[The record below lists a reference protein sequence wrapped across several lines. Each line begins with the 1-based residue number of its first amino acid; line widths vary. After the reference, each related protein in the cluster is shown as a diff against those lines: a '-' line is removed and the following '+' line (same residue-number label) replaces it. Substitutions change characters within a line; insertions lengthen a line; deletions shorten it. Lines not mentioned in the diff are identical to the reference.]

1 MSYTELA
8 DTLENRLNLRLPP
21 VALAFVDAP
30 PPGVARTDA
39 VVPSSCAFWRQ
50 AESEVFYAPAAAHLN
65 CALGAMV
72 MGFDLPAPQMDT
84 LQAEVKMMC
93 DLAYVRGEEVE
104 RVPKVAKT
112 SAGIVYGPL
121 RRFPLRPDVALVW
134 GSPQQAMVLSETCG
148 LINWAGVPAGILGRP
163 GCGSIPTALGAGR
176 AVQSLGCTGMRL
188 NTNIGPEL
196 SLMVLPGKVLETLAQ
211 DLERTCRLHAQL
223 EDHYRAK
230 AARLSAA

>member
-1 MSYTELA
+1 M
-8 DTLENRLNLRLPP
+8 
-21 VALAFVDAP
+21 ALAFVDAP
-30 PPGVARTDA
+30 PAGVARTDA

-50 AESEVFYAPAAAHLN
+50 AETEVFYAPAAAHLN

-72 MGFDLPAPQMDT
+72 MGFDLPAAQMDT
-84 LQAEVKMMC
+84 LQSGGE
-93 DLAYVRGEEVE
+93 DDVRPRLRARRGGRARSQGGEEGGGH
-104 RVPKVAKT
+104 RVRTAQALSRAARRRSGVGLAR
-112 SAGIVYGPL
+112 AGDGARARPAASSTGPE
-121 RRFPLRPDVALVW
+121 P
-134 GSPQQAMVLSETCG
+134 
-148 LINWAGVPAGILGRP
+148 PAGILGRP